1 MSKENTK
8 DQLAKLVYR
17 EGELDDYQNEQD
29 FKIML
34 FDYDLEEE
42 RDQKSVDVAMVR
54 YKEAIRFLFRKYSH
68 STSYIAKG
76 QQEQNFIYFVDIWK
90 FCTENS
96 IQLLVQKEEVHQIVK
111 LVNLKFMQQKKLD
124 SYTLDLEVFPE
135 FVVQLAYKCYSR
147 RPQDLRGQYVGL
159 MVDALFNLVASSM
172 KQRNENP
179 NIILDPDQL
188 FVRGDVRLIKELN
201 YQLMEDPEMEIP
213 PDYAKYKSKD
223 LFVDYRLGEEIQAAV
238 GGAYAT
244 CYELLADILHE
255 QLE

>member
-1 MSKENTK
+1 M
-8 DQLAKLVYR
+8 
-17 EGELDDYQNEQD
+17 
-29 FKIML
+29 
-34 FDYDLEEE
+34 
-42 RDQKSVDVAMVR
+42 
-54 YKEAIRFLFRKYSH
+54 
-68 STSYIAKG
+68 
-76 QQEQNFIYFVDIWK
+76 
-90 FCTENS
+90 
-96 IQLLVQKEEVHQIVK
+96 HQIVK

-255 QLE
+255 QLDIRVAEPITTLLNVVRVKPKPIPVTKRLYDADKQKQLFEQAQHP